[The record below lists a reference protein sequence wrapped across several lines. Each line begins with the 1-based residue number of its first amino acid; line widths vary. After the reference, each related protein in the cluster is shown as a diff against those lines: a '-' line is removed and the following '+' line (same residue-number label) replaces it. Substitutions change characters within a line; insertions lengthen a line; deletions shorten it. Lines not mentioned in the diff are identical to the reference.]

1 MSKIVAILI
10 GILIGTSFGFAVMF
24 PAIICSEYQDAKYID
39 YEPGGS
45 IHWYMPVLGDDGRAY
60 QLSETTDPGISEDD
74 FRAALS
80 SPMCR
85 KIILGGGHGLSDIPG
100 CPQSF
105 LDAFEDAVSRTGKDI
120 REHSDY
126 EICVLISAFVRT
138 GIEYADDRDVHGCRD
153 YAASPVETLY
163 LGKGD
168 CEDVSILFVSMA
180 RAYGID
186 CVPISYDGH
195 CTAGVRI
202 EGYDGENKVGDY
214 SIVECTES
222 MWFVYDLWSPDCG
235 EGRVL
240 GKDVS
245 DGIVDAYLRY
255 CDRTIPY
262 NPILYISRM
271 LLRTCDLI

>member
-1 MSKIVAILI
+1 MSKIIAVLI
-10 GILIGTSFGFAVMF
+10 GILLGTSFGFAVIF
-24 PAIICSEYQDAKYID
+24 PTIICSEYQDAKYID
-39 YEPGGS
+39 YEPGGN
-45 IHWYMPVLGDDGRAY
+45 IHWIMPVFRDGEIIY
-60 QLSETTDPGISEDD
+60 QSSVITDTGISEDD
-74 FRAALS
+74 FKVALS

-85 KIILGGGHGLSDIPG
+85 KIIFGNGHGLSDIPE

-105 LDAFEDAVSRTGKDI
+105 LNAFEDAVRHSGKDI
-120 REHSDY
+120 CEHSDY

-138 GIEYADDRDVHGCRD
+138 GIKYADDWDVHGCRD
-153 YAASPVETLY
+153 YTASPVETLY

-168 CEDVSILFVSMA
+168 CEDVSVLFVSMA

-222 MWFVYDLWSPDCG
+222 IWFVCDLWSPDCG

-240 GKDVS
+240 GKGVS
-245 DGIVDAYLRY
+245 DGIADAYLRY
-255 CDRTIPY
+255 CDFIMPY
-262 NPILYISRM
+262 NPILYIARM
-271 LLRTCDLI
+271 LS